1 MLAFRALD
9 AYNHEVFYTA
19 PPGSFDD
26 PQQTYVP
33 ADVRA
38 ALLNEASRHHGD
50 PETVELVACR
60 DKGEVKEIVKTH
72 LATSVED
79 APPVPKYNPTD
90 L

>member
-1 MLAFRALD
+1 MQDECVWHIDL
-9 AYNHEVFYTA
+9 TA
-19 PPGSFDD
+19 SVLCGVARSAHD
-26 PQQTYVP
+26 T
-33 ADVRA
+33 
-38 ALLNEASRHHGD
+38 EAQHLD

-79 APPVPKYNPTD
+79 APPVSKYNPTD

>member
-1 MLAFRALD
+1 MRSAHD
-9 AYNHEVFYTA
+9 T
-19 PPGSFDD
+19 
-26 PQQTYVP
+26 
-33 ADVRA
+33 
-38 ALLNEASRHHGD
+38 EAQHLD

-79 APPVPKYNPTD
+79 APSVPKYNPTD